1 MNKLALS
8 IKSASQLGL
17 NYSILYGIYRFG
29 LWSGH
34 YRRVTPS
41 SFFLPIPDLSADQ
54 IIWPIQTPDKKILQN
69 VLSFEKKDL
78 LKEADEILNDSYRY
92 FGGQPEPFSFNNK
105 NPADLPHWTAY
116 ELGKAVAENQD
127 IKITWEPARFGWAFT
142 LARAYSLSNNEIYA
156 QYFWKKFDEFT
167 AANPFNSGPNWSS
180 AQEVALRL
188 IALVFAGSILRNSKS
203 ATSQRL
209 LMLLASIYMHAKR
222 IPPTLVYARAQNNNH
237 LVSEAVGLYTAGS
250 FFKSLP
256 IARQWKAQGWEW
268 FNHAI
273 QTQISEN
280 GEYIQHSL
288 NYHRLMLQASLW
300 MDYLARTNNEKLP
313 NPTLEKLTHATKYLL
328 NYVEPSNGHVPNLGH
343 NDGANI
349 LPLSQ
354 CSYFDFRPVAQAAS
368 RSFLKEAVMPPG
380 IWDENSL
387 WLDLPISPNRVKVF
401 NSWHTDGVP
410 WLGNSKSR
418 VYIQSIKYHSRPAH
432 ADQLHADF
440 WHQSYNLAMDAGTF
454 LYNAPP
460 PWENALAQ
468 TQVHNTITIDG
479 LNQMQRAGKF
489 LWLDWAQANV
499 IKFDPKENTIKAEH
513 NGYKAL
519 GITHQREIKFNN
531 PSKWEV
537 LDNLEDTSSNPK
549 EHFACLH
556 WLLPDWPWDLNG
568 ASITL
573 KAPFGKVTLTVFQQ
587 GNKKPEIDVIRC
599 GKSLLLKK
607 SSSPIFGWFSSTYNH
622 KDTALSFTYS
632 INFVAPLQI
641 TSLWQILE
649 K

>member
-17 NYSILYGIYRFG
+17 NYSFLFGIYRFG

-34 YRRVTPS
+34 YRRITPS
-41 SFFLPIPDLSADQ
+41 SFFLPIPDLPADQ
-54 IIWPIQTPDKKILQN
+54 IIWPIQSPDKKFLQN
-69 VLSFEKKDL
+69 VLSSEKKDL
-78 LKEADEILNDSYRY
+78 FKEADEILNGRYRF

-105 NPADLPHWTAY
+105 NSADLPHWTAY
-116 ELGKAVAENQD
+116 ELGKAVAENKD
-127 IKITWEPARFGWAFT
+127 IKIIWEPARFGWAFT

-156 QYFWKKFDEFT
+156 QCFWKNFDEFT

-188 IALVFAGSILRNSKS
+188 IAFVFAGSIFRNSKS
-203 ATSQRL
+203 ATSQRM
-209 LMLLASIYMHAKR
+209 LMLLASIYMHAKH

-237 LVSEAVGLYTAGS
+237 LISEAIGLYTAGS
-250 FFKSLP
+250 FFKFLP
-256 IARQWKAQGWEW
+256 IARQWKALGWKW

-280 GEYIQHSL
+280 GEYVQHSL
-288 NYHRLMLQASLW
+288 NYHRLMLLASLW
-300 MDYLARTNNEKLP
+300 MDYLTRTNNEKLP
-313 NPTLEKLTHATKYLL
+313 NPTLDKLTHATKYLL
-328 NYVEPSNGHVPNLGH
+328 NFVEPSNGHVPNQGH

-354 CSYFDFRPVAQAAS
+354 CSYSDFRPVAQAAS

-380 IWDENSL
+380 IWDESSL
-387 WLDLPISPNRVKVF
+387 WLDLPISPNRIKAF
-401 NSWHTDGVP
+401 NPCHSDGVP
-410 WLGNSKSR
+410 WVGNSKSR

-440 WHQSYNLAMDAGTF
+440 WHQGYNLAMDAGTF

-489 LWLDWAQANV
+489 LWLDWAQAQV

-531 PSKWEV
+531 PSKWKV

-556 WLLPDWPWDLNG
+556 WLLPDWPWNLDG
-568 ASITL
+568 SSIAL
-573 KAPFGKVTLTVFQQ
+573 KTPFGKVILKVIHQ
-587 GNKKPEIDVIRC
+587 GNNKHEVDLIRC

-607 SSSPIFGWFSSTYNH
+607 SSSPILGWFSSTYNQ
-622 KDTALSFTYS
+622 KEPALSFTYS